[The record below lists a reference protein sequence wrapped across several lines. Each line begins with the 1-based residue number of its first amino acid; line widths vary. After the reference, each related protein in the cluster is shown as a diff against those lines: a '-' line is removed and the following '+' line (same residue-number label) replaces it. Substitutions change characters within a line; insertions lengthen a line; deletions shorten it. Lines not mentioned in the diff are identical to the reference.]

1 VSYATI
7 TSVLQNFPKL
17 PQTSTAAGYSVTVQ
31 VVGNH
36 VTRSDALVDAYV
48 AKRYALP
55 LSKVPPILR
64 AVSDDICTYYTF
76 RSFFTQDNS
85 NRIDYFAE
93 LKNDALETL
102 KMIGNG
108 DLQLVDTSGAIL
120 PFLTDYSI
128 ESTTD
133 RQTFFDIDNSM
144 DWEFNSDL
152 VDEVKDGR

>member
-1 VSYATI
+1 MSYATV
-7 TSVLQNFPKL
+7 TSILQNFPKL
-17 PQTSTAAGYSVTVQ
+17 PNTTSSAGYSVTVQ

-48 AKRYALP
+48 SKMYSLP
-55 LSKVPPILR
+55 FSKVPPIVR
-64 AVSDDICTYYTF
+64 AVSEDICTYYVF

-93 LKNDALETL
+93 LKQDAMDTL
-102 KMIGNG
+102 KMIGKG
-108 DLQLVDTSGAIL
+108 YIQLVDTSGAVV

-133 RQTFFDIDNSM
+133 KQSFFDIDDST

-152 VDEVKDGR
+152 VDEVRDGR